1 MGSAGQ
7 ASQKISHMYKKKSEL
22 GEHESKIIQIN
33 DNIICKVGRFNS

>member
-7 ASQKISHMYKKKSEL
+7 ASQKISHMYKKSEL